1 MECQLSEKTRAVLI
15 LAAAALILA
24 GCSGRK
30 KPVKAVARPVGWRE
44 TGVASWYGDPY
55 HGRHAANGEIFDME
69 KLTAAH
75 RTLAFNTWL
84 RVHNLDNGKSVVVRI
99 TDRGP
104 FIGGRIL
111 DLSRAAAREID
122 MIGPGLAKVRI
133 EVIRPPERPPE
144 PVVAARPAPKP
155 LVIVA
160 GAPRVSAPGAVP
172 VVAAAAP
179 RGAAAP
185 DSSSAGDPAARVT
198 PGAGNAGVIIAPAA
212 ANPAVVAE
220 SGSGKT
226 TVASAARD
234 VNPPAVKPLASA
246 TPNEGATPP
255 ADASA
260 APEFY
265 AVQVGVF
272 SGRANAG
279 RVRVQMEQ
287 KYGSARMVA
296 REGGRVQ
303 WRVLAGREET
313 EEGAAALA
321 ERIRGDF
328 GFKDAF
334 VVRLDE
340 SPEKP
345 AQDPAPL
352 RP

>member
-1 MECQLSEKTRAVLI
+1 MRAVLI

-24 GCSGRK
+24 GCGGRK
-30 KPVKAVARPVGWRE
+30 KPVKAVARPVGWHE

-84 RVHNLDNGKSVVVRI
+84 RVHNLDNGRSVVVRI

-104 FIGGRIL
+104 FVGGRIL

-133 EVIRPPERPPE
+133 EVIRPPEHPPE
-144 PVVAARPAPKP
+144 PLVVAAPAPKP

-160 GAPRVSAPGAVP
+160 GAPRMSAPG
-172 VVAAAAP
+172 
-179 RGAAAP
+179 AP
-185 DSSSAGDPAARVT
+185 DSSSAGNPSAGNA
-198 PGAGNAGVIIAPAA
+198 PGAGNPAVVGAPAA
-212 ANPAVVAE
+212 SNPAAGTTPASDGNPSAANP
-220 SGSGKT
+220 
-226 TVASAARD
+226 
-234 VNPPAVKPLASA
+234 PPAAL
-246 TPNEGATPP
+246 EL
-255 ADASA
+255 
-260 APEFY
+260 Y

-272 SGRANAG
+272 SDRANAA
-279 RVRVQMEQ
+279 RVRAQMEQ
-287 KYGSARMVA
+287 NYGSARMVA
-296 REGGRVQ
+296 REGRRIQ

-321 ERIRGDF
+321 ERIRAGF

-345 AQDPAPL
+345 AQDPQPL